1 MFVPYISPGWK
12 WRVAGTLPTAPSTV
26 TINKCA
32 TFEVQRCYGSN
43 LILRGITQESRAQ
56 FSKALTSLGF
66 RGGVQLNA
74 GANQLFTDD
83 LVESRAAKRSLS
95 ARQVT
100 TNSLIIDA
108 FLKAFEAKW
117 LARQSNDPS
126 LYPTQVTQVS
136 ARADDHLRNL
146 SMKIPED
153 QSRGLL
159 RGTSA

>member
-1 MFVPYISPGWK
+1 M
-12 WRVAGTLPTAPSTV
+12 AGTLPTALCTGSV
-26 TINKCA
+26 NKCA
-32 TFEVQRCYGSN
+32 TFEVQRCYGGN
-43 LILRGITQESRAQ
+43 LILRDITQESRERNFQ
-56 FSKALTSLGF
+56 KALTSLGF

-74 GANQLFTDD
+74 GANQLFIDD

-126 LYPTQVTQVS
+126 LYPIQVTQVS